1 MSDCLATQTK
11 LYYSD
16 VQKPQISE
24 AFSTHVSQSAQTVNG
39 ERSLALHKRCRQ
51 LKHVILIHTLKIDP
65 NWPPSAQPVLPS
77 MESELRDFSSALG
90 REQSRVGLGRPEG
103 EAASHPSEMAP
114 LTHSRAA
121 PTRPTGEQGP
131 FFLFL
136 SFHVPVRFSFPLPFP
151 FPLNRSSALVRGLVV
166 RTEKTEG
173 RKEWLCLENQSP
185 SL

>member
-11 LYYSD
+11 PYYSD

-24 AFSTHVSQSAQTVNG
+24 AFSTHVSQSARTANG

-65 NWPPSAQPVLPS
+65 NWPPSAQPVPPS
-77 MESELRDFSSALG
+77 MELELRDFSAALG
-90 REQSRVGLGRPEG
+90 EEQSLPR
-103 EAASHPSEMAP
+103 EAWGWSSFTSLWNGPSDP
-114 LTHSRAA
+114 FQGSTNQTHGGIGS
-121 PTRPTGEQGP
+121 
-131 FFLFL
+131 FFFPPPSL
-136 SFHVPVRFSFPLPFP
+136 SLSFP

-173 RKEWLCLENQSP
+173 RKAWLCLENQSP